1 MGEQTL
7 SEESHEMVVEQPRP
21 WGFWPTIGFSAIIA
35 AAFFIVQIIIVTA
48 WTVVSL
54 IQNPKMDI
62 EQFAKN
68 LTMNGL
74 ILAVFICTTAPI
86 TIILSILFAKIR
98 KGITVRQYLGFTNPG
113 WTEIV
118 KWCLVVLVFAGIT
131 DAFTFFLGRPVVLEY
146 MTSTYQTA
154 YFLPLF
160 WLALI
165 VVGPLAEEIFFR
177 GFLYEGIRHSRA
189 GAAGAIIIT
198 SLLWSSMHGQY
209 DLYGI
214 VFIFMGGLIL
224 GYSRLKS
231 HSIYPPVA
239 MHVLQNILAT
249 IEVVVYLKYFNTT
262 G

>member
-1 MGEQTL
+1 M
-7 SEESHEMVVEQPRP
+7 EQPRP

-35 AAFFIVQIIIVTA
+35 AAFFIIQIIIVTA
-48 WTVVSL
+48 WIVVSWV
-54 IQNPKMDI
+54 QNPKLDI
-62 EQFAKN
+62 DEFAKN

-86 TIILSILFAKIR
+86 TIILSILLAKIR

-113 WTEIV
+113 WTKIV
-118 KWCLVVLVFAGIT
+118 KWCFVVLVFAGMSDT
-131 DAFTFFLGRPVVLEY
+131 LTFLLGRPIVPEY

-154 YFLPLF
+154 YFLPLL

-165 VVGPLAEEIFFR
+165 VAGPLAEEIFFR
-177 GFLYEGIRHSRA
+177 GFLFEGIRHSRM

-209 DLYGI
+209 DLYGMVI
-214 VFIFMGGLIL
+214 VFMGGLIL
-224 GYSRLKS
+224 GYAKLKS
-231 HSIYPPVA
+231 HSIYPPIA

-249 IEVVVYLKYFNTT
+249 IEVVVYLKYFNIT